1 MHTGEQPPV
10 QSGSPSQRWH
20 VAAYAHSTRWKVS
33 FLAVW
38 SGQAFSLVGSELVRF
53 ALIWWLTE
61 RTASA
66 TTLAIAAAVSRVPAI
81 VLGPFAGALID
92 RWDRRWVLIVSD
104 ALIALFTALLAALYW
119 LGIVRV
125 WHVYAILFLRAL
137 GDTFQSPT
145 MRASTPLM
153 VPDARLARVAG
164 MNQALSGVVAIA
176 APPLGA
182 LLLAV
187 WPIQRILWLD
197 MVTAALA
204 IAPLLFVRIPQ
215 PEIAATQ
222 HGERPSALRE
232 MAEGAR
238 YLWGRRGLSLL
249 VATSALI
256 TFAVAPAA
264 ALIPLLVREHFRMG
278 ATQYAW
284 MGSAYGIGVVAGG
297 LLLSGWGGFRRR
309 MVTSLVGLVG
319 AGLGLLVVGAASAT
333 AFWLALA
340 GIALA
345 GFMVPLNGGPRQAI
359 CQSLVPPEMQGRFF
373 TLSDSVHQAMA
384 PLGLGI
390 SGPLADAFGV
400 RLWFLLAALSCIAV
414 ALVRALIP
422 SVLYIEDRAETE
434 AAANLVE
441 RPI

>member
-1 MHTGEQPPV
+1 M
-10 QSGSPSQRWH
+10 QSRSSSQNRQ
-20 VAAYAHSTRWKVS
+20 VAAYAHSTRWKAPFVV
-33 FLAVW
+33 VW
-38 SGQAFSLVGSELVRF
+38 SGQASSLVGSELVRF

-81 VLGPFAGALID
+81 ALGPFIGALID
-92 RWDRRWVLIVSD
+92 RWNRRWVLVVSD
-104 ALIALFTALLAALYW
+104 ALIALCTALLAALYW
-119 LGIVRV
+119 LDIVRV
-125 WHVYAILFLRAL
+125 WHVYAILFMRAL

-145 MRASTPLM
+145 MRATTPLM
-153 VPDARLARVAG
+153 VPDAQLARVAG
-164 MNQALSGVVAIA
+164 MNQVLNGIVAIA
-176 APPLGA
+176 SPPLGA
-182 LLLAV
+182 LLLAA

-197 MVTAALA
+197 MVTAGLA
-204 IAPLLFVRIPQ
+204 IAPLLFVRVPQ
-215 PEIAATQ
+215 PEVAATQ
-222 HGERPSALRE
+222 VDGRPLALRE

-264 ALIPLLVREHFRMG
+264 ALIPLLVRKHFSLG

-284 MGSAYGIGVVAGG
+284 MGSAYGLGVVGGG
-297 LLLSGWGGFRRR
+297 LLLSVWGGFRRR

-400 RLWFLLAALSCIAV
+400 RIWFLLAAFSCIAV

-422 SVLYIEDRAETE
+422 SVLFIEERAETE
-434 AAANLVE
+434 AGAQLATH
-441 RPI
+441 

>member
-1 MHTGEQPPV
+1 
-10 QSGSPSQRWH
+10 
-20 VAAYAHSTRWKVS
+20 
-33 FLAVW
+33 
-38 SGQAFSLVGSELVRF
+38 
-53 ALIWWLTE
+53 
-61 RTASA
+61 
-66 TTLAIAAAVSRVPAI
+66 
-81 VLGPFAGALID
+81 
-92 RWDRRWVLIVSD
+92 
-104 ALIALFTALLAALYW
+104 
-119 LGIVRV
+119 
-125 WHVYAILFLRAL
+125 
-137 GDTFQSPT
+137 

-187 WPIQRILWLD
+187 RPIQRILWLD